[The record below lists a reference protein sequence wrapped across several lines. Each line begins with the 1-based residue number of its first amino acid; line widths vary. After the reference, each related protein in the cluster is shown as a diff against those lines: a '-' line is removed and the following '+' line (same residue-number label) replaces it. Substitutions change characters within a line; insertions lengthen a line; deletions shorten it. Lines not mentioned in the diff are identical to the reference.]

1 MMDNKGN
8 DSMNTKINSYIIEKI
23 TNDNR
28 RPNMSGNEYLVRY
41 NPSKIYGWLS
51 CRPCKDMKEVEEFV
65 RTLNK

>member
-8 DSMNTKINSYIIEKI
+8 DSMSTKISYIIEKI

-41 NPSKIYGWLS
+41 NLSKIYGWLS
-51 CRPCKDMKEVEEFV
+51 CKPCKDMKEVEEFV